1 MDRKFSVNSFH
12 VNVPFLY
19 PLKTSENQRFSDVFR
34 EYRNEAFAR
43 NALSNKVLGYCEC
56 WFLCFLVFF
65 RFPLLRDIFLS
76 FGMCDVSKESI
87 RHICTKEGGGNIAVV
102 IVGGAAES
110 LDARPG
116 SFTVILKDRKGFIKM
131 ALSTG

>member
-1 MDRKFSVNSFH
+1 
-12 VNVPFLY
+12 
-19 PLKTSENQRFSDVFR
+19 
-34 EYRNEAFAR
+34 
-43 NALSNKVLGYCEC
+43 
-56 WFLCFLVFF
+56 
-65 RFPLLRDIFLS
+65 
-76 FGMCDVSKESI
+76 MCDVSKNSI
-87 RHICTKEGGGNIAVV
+87 CYICTKEGGGNIAVV